1 MWRFVFLLVLVSMA
15 VGCAPRGFFDLH
27 SGGNP
32 PMVPQLCPN
41 PGMVPGYDHDYVWDQ
56 IVDVTDDYF
65 EIAREDRV
73 RLVGDVLI
81 EGRIVMRPVTG
92 ATLLEPHRDDSV
104 GLYNR
109 WESTLQTIRRHGQIR
124 VIPTEGGYFVEVI
137 VNKELEDRTKPDKAP
152 ASDATFYPEIVPTV
166 VSAPTVLEDTAELGW
181 ISLGR
186 DPALEQKILNEI
198 HGRLGKGPG
207 MRR

>member
-1 MWRFVFLLVLVSMA
+1 MWRFVYSLLLISMT

-27 SGGNP
+27 AGGNP
-32 PMVPQLCPN
+32 PLVPQLCAN
-41 PGMVPGYDHDYVWDQ
+41 PGMVPGYNHDYVWDQ
-56 IVDVTDDYF
+56 VVDVTDDYF

-73 RLVGDVLI
+73 RMVGDVLV
-81 EGRIVMRPVTG
+81 EGRIVMRPVVG
-92 ATLLEPHRDDSV
+92 ATLFEPHRDDSV

-109 WESTLQTIRRHGQIR
+109 WESTLQTIRRQGQVR

-137 VNKELEDRTKPDKAP
+137 VNKELEDRTKPDNAP

-166 VSAPTVLEDTAELGW
+166 VSAPTVLQDTAERGW

-186 DPALEQKILNEI
+186 DPALEQKMLSEI
-198 HGRLGKGPG
+198 HRRIGKGAG
-207 MRR
+207 VKR

>member
-1 MWRFVFLLVLVSMA
+1 MGRFVYSLMLISLT
-15 VGCAPRGFFDLH
+15 VGCAPRGYFDLH
-27 SGGNP
+27 SGGKP

-41 PGMVPGYDHDYVWDQ
+41 PGLVPAYDRDYVWDQ

-81 EGRIVMRPVTG
+81 EGRIVTRPVTG

-104 GLYNR
+104 GIYNR
-109 WESTLQTIRRHGQIR
+109 WESTLQTIRRLGVIR

-137 VNKELEDRTKPDKAP
+137 VNKELEDRTKPDQSP
-152 ASDATFYPEIVPTV
+152 ASDATFFPEIVPTV
-166 VSAPTVLEDTAELGW
+166 VSAPRVLEDTAELGW
-181 ISLGR
+181 ISQGR

-198 HGRLGKGPG
+198 HGRLGNGLG
-207 MRR
+207 ARR

>member
-1 MWRFVFLLVLVSMA
+1 MGRFVCSLMLISMA
-15 VGCAPRGFFDLH
+15 VGCAPRGYFDLH
-27 SGGNP
+27 AGGKP
-32 PMVPQLCPN
+32 PVVPQACPN
-41 PGMVPGYDHDYVWDQ
+41 PGLVPGYDHDYVWDQ

-92 ATLLEPHRDDSV
+92 ATWLEPHRDDSV
-104 GLYNR
+104 GIYNR

-124 VIPTEGGYFVEVI
+124 VIPTAGGYFVEVI
-137 VNKELEDRTKPDKAP
+137 VNKELEDRTKPDQSP
-152 ASDATFYPEIVPTV
+152 ASDATFFPEIVPTV
-166 VSAPTVLEDTAELGW
+166 VSAPQVLEETAERGW
-181 ISLGR
+181 ISQGR

-198 HGRLGKGPG
+198 HGRLGKGLG
-207 MRR
+207 MKR